1 VRTIAILAAAAALSV
16 VLFVSGSRAQ
26 DTTSPLGAFL
36 SHLTEERTDISVGV
50 TRGGD
55 YTQVR
60 RRVEIRESVVVP
72 EHYGVLVAV
81 VPSGPTTVFWF
92 RGGDNVLRNVVLRDA
107 DTRLYRLET
116 NGSAL
121 VETLRSPL

>member
-1 VRTIAILAAAAALSV
+1 
-16 VLFVSGSRAQ
+16 
-26 DTTSPLGAFL
+26 
-36 SHLTEERTDISVGV
+36 
-50 TRGGD
+50 
-55 YTQVR
+55 
-60 RRVEIRESVVVP
+60 
-72 EHYGVLVAV
+72 V